1 MAIGNAAAAS
11 AASGSMGGGKHSKV
25 GVVCLTIVALVSGA
39 FCIIHGGVRLSAL
52 ANRDPVVEFVRTEC
66 KIVSVANR
74 SKANV
79 DVAPVI
85 KHCSKVAV
93 SAREVCCD
101 QKGSTCC
108 PEYEYTYSIAVA
120 ASTGGTG
127 VATMMETIARPGSK
141 FEDKKACAKSW
152 DDKHEATCW
161 LPDPAKLSD
170 LKSLAADYD
179 LDHCGTAK
187 NPQCILWSDPG
198 TAKKDRAGAVWGQIV
213 GGILLLFALLLA
225 WAACYKY
232 QVALNKQTPRPNPLA
247 VVSVA
252 KYHRR
257 KEALVEKE
265 ASIADLEAELKKK
278 DEELEIARAIQAHFS
293 PEELAGAEDQA
304 RRVTA
309 KQALDEKQTV
319 DRHKMTTR
327 IENHLLETQ

>member
-1 MAIGNAAAAS
+1 M
-11 AASGSMGGGKHSKV
+11 
-25 GVVCLTIVALVSGA
+25 
-39 FCIIHGGVRLSAL
+39 
-52 ANRDPVVEFVRTEC
+52 
-66 KIVSVANR
+66 
-74 SKANV
+74 
-79 DVAPVI
+79 
-85 KHCSKVAV
+85 
-93 SAREVCCD
+93 
-101 QKGSTCC
+101 
-108 PEYEYTYSIAVA
+108 
-120 ASTGGTG
+120 
-127 VATMMETIARPGSK
+127 
-141 FEDKKACAKSW
+141 
-152 DDKHEATCW
+152 
-161 LPDPAKLSD
+161 
-170 LKSLAADYD
+170 
-179 LDHCGTAK
+179 
-187 NPQCILWSDPG
+187 
-198 TAKKDRAGAVWGQIV
+198 
-213 GGILLLFALLLA
+213 LFALLLA

-309 KQALDEKQTV
+309 KQALDEKHTV

>member
-52 ANRDPVVEFVRTEC
+52 ANRVPVVDFVRTEC

-74 SKANV
+74 SKENV

-85 KHCSKVAV
+85 KHCTKVAV
-93 SAREVCCD
+93 SSREVCCD

-108 PEYEYTYSIAVA
+108 PEYEYTYSISVA
-120 ASTGGTG
+120 AGSGGTG
-127 VATMMETIARPGSK
+127 VATMTETIARPGSK
-141 FEDKKACAKSW
+141 FGDKKECAKSW

-161 LPDPAKLSD
+161 LPDPAKSSD

-179 LDHCGTAK
+179 LDHCGKAK

-198 TAKKDRAGAVWGQIV
+198 TSKKDHAGAVWGQIIA
-213 GGILLLFALLLA
+213 GILLLFALLLA
-225 WAACYKY
+225 WTACYQY
-232 QVALNKQTPRPNPLA
+232 QVAPKPLA
-247 VVSVA
+247 VVSVT
-252 KYHRR
+252 KYHKR

-265 ASIADLEAELKKK
+265 ASIKDLEAELKKK

-293 PEELAGAEDQA
+293 SEELACAEA
-304 RRVTA
+304 RRVAA
-309 KQALDEKQTV
+309 KQALDEKQTA
-319 DRHKMTTR
+319 DC
-327 IENHLLETQ
+327 